1 MISESDHYGLH
12 SYYCCFPDRH
22 SSARAETTSVG
33 THPIPRLSVT
43 PHFGHRRTGPV
54 GFLVIQPTVSIGVG
68 GKAQWHMANPS
79 PFAICASAMANCSSD
94 RSSAFPTSA
103 ALSAGNGSGCYLYR
117 SANCGYFFYQWQFY
131 MFVLPCFILQ
141 PPCLL
146 RMRHGILGLCR
157 LSCSIRS
164 ISLYWSL
171 EMRGYLPYSLYP

>member
-1 MISESDHYGLH
+1 MSCCHTMQPKIWLRQGGVPATVSRVAIPNTAMITFSLPGISLRRPALISESDHYGLH

-54 GFLVIQPTVSIGVG
+54 GFLLIQPTVSIGVG

-103 ALSAGNGSGCYLYR
+103 ALSAGNGSGCYLY
-117 SANCGYFFYQWQFY
+117 SVC
-131 MFVLPCFILQ
+131 
-141 PPCLL
+141 
-146 RMRHGILGLCR
+146 
-157 LSCSIRS
+157 
-164 ISLYWSL
+164 
-171 EMRGYLPYSLYP
+171 